1 MAILIYTL
9 LCLIWGST
17 WMAIKVGLEDSP
29 PLWSAGLRFVIA
41 GLMVLVISRFRSA
54 KFPRSWKELGK
65 VAIPGIFMY
74 GLSYMLVYRSEVY
87 IDSALTAVLFA
98 SFPFF
103 VAGISHFMLREESL
117 NLWGWVGLVIGFLG
131 TAVVSYDS
139 LLQSRFVFVGTLLVL
154 LSAAAS
160 AYGTVYIRA
169 RLKQYDIAVMAS
181 IQMILGALIIV
192 LTAFIFEPL
201 NAFRITFKS
210 VTALFY
216 LAVFGTVVAF
226 LGYYWLLKRLRA
238 IIVSQIGFITPIIA
252 LILGYFF
259 MSERLSFRA
268 GIGSLLILAGVFLV
282 VRRGTE

>member
-54 KFPRSWKELGK
+54 KFPRSWKETGK

-139 LLQSRFVFVGTLLVL
+139 LLQSRFVFLGTLLVL
-154 LSAAAS
+154 LAAAAS

-169 RLKQYDIAVMAS
+169 RLKEYDIAVMAS

-259 MSERLSFRA
+259 MSERLSFPA

>member
-139 LLQSRFVFVGTLLVL
+139 LLQSRFVFLGTLLVL
-154 LSAAAS
+154 LAAAAS

-169 RLKQYDIAVMAS
+169 RLKEYDIAVMAS

-282 VRRGTE
+282 VRRGSK

>member
-1 MAILIYTL
+1 
-9 LCLIWGST
+9 
-17 WMAIKVGLEDSP
+17 MAIKVGLEDSP

-139 LLQSRFVFVGTLLVL
+139 LLQSRFVFLGTLLVL
-154 LSAAAS
+154 LAAAAS

-169 RLKQYDIAVMAS
+169 RLKEYDIAVMAS

-252 LILGYFF
+252 LMLGYFF

-282 VRRGTE
+282 VRRGSK